1 VDHQHAARPGAERTA
16 QIVAQPVACFVATQ
30 AMQIHLEIRRRIATP
45 QRTQAPAVEAGRD
58 AIDPAATAVDQDEAA
73 RLGIRFPHGRS
84 VPLERLAVDAAAA
97 LSRRRRRPAR
107 AS

>member
-1 VDHQHAARPGAERTA
+1 
-16 QIVAQPVACFVATQ
+16 
-30 AMQIHLEIRRRIATP
+30 
-45 QRTQAPAVEAGRD
+45 
-58 AIDPAATAVDQDEAA
+58 
-73 RLGIRFPHGRS
+73 